1 MEKFSKAFF
10 SMRMMTLAML
20 VFLVAIGAA
29 TFIES
34 ANGIQAAKILIYNAL
49 WFEVL
54 LVYLGMNLISNIF
67 KYQMFRREKIAMLS
81 FHLSF
86 IVILIGAAV
95 TRFVSFEGLM
105 VIREGQSVNYI
116 YSSDPHLSIR
126 INDGKMQYKFKEKMF
141 MSTITSN
148 DFHIPVEFPNHKTP
162 IEINYVKFESKM
174 IDTLIIDPALK
185 TTVLDIVT
193 NGMQSNYVSKDDF
206 VMAGTVPISFEKAN
220 SPKGGIDV
228 REKNG
233 VVEMKT
239 ALDVRFLP
247 MSEMQKAR
255 QTGAP
260 VPDSLFTVV
269 PKNVWTAFK
278 TTTLYQSGENQFV
291 FKQLLKNAKKTLVP
305 SGKKDRGSDYLT
317 IEIKDGSKSKV
328 VQLKG
333 GLNTIPEH
341 TMFNFN
347 GLMYELDYGSIEIP
361 LPFAM
366 KCRDFKLDK
375 YPGSESP
382 SSFSSDLT
390 IEDPKNGVNK
400 KVRVFM
406 NNVVDYGGYR
416 FFQSAYDLDD
426 PKTPENEEGTRL
438 SVNHDWWGT
447 NITYIGYLLMAIGM
461 VLSLFSNSGRFK
473 ELNEKL
479 KKLKSKRASL
489 TVLVLAISF
498 LFFQPTF
505 SQGLSGDTTHQ
516 HEEHDGHDHSMH
528 NHDASVNEAG
538 SDTQTDPSDKNQ
550 KTVFYVVSKE
560 HSNELATLLIQDF
573 SGRIIPFHTM
583 CDQLL
588 RKIYRSNKYNEWN
601 AVQTV
606 LSMHMYP
613 AHWMKQPIIQVP
625 AQLRDQLKLKNEFA
639 TLEEVMDNT
648 GQFKWLKQYEEAF
661 KKADSRKN
669 EFDKK
674 LIKLNEKFEV
684 VQAIFMWRYMKLIP
698 KSNDKENRWFTPL
711 SVELGASDTLM
722 STVLLRYLSMVNQ
735 AAQDNKYGQATDLLS
750 QFKAMQRKVAK
761 NIVPSETA
769 VKMEVSYNKMEIFK
783 NTYRS
788 YLALGFLLLI
798 LFFIRIFAKS
808 SPRFFTI
815 SEWIRKGLLF
825 LLIVIFV
832 YHGVGLGMRWYISGH
847 APWSNGYEAVVFIAW
862 VTMIAGFSFMRKNAV
877 IIAGTAVLASLM
889 IFVTEMNL
897 LDPEI
902 TPLVPV
908 LKSYWLM
915 IHVAII
921 TGSYGFLGLAAILGL
936 LNLTLYIFRTK
947 NNGEVV
953 SININEL
960 TYVSE
965 MTMTIGLFMLT
976 IGTFLGGIWANE
988 SWGRYWGWDPK
999 ETWALVSV
1007 LVYAVILHLRYIPAL
1022 RSKFLFNVVSFWG
1035 YSAILFTF
1043 FGVNFFLVG
1052 LHSYAQGDGFAKLP
1066 NWVYI
1071 TISVFALFTIVA
1083 GLRNR
1088 QFKKSKA

>member
-1 MEKFSKAFF
+1 
-10 SMRMMTLAML
+10 MRMMTLAML

>member
-1 MEKFSKAFF
+1 
-10 SMRMMTLAML
+10 MRMMAVAMI
-20 VFLVAIGAA
+20 VFLVAIAVA

-49 WFEVL
+49 WFEIL

-67 KYQMFRREKIAMLS
+67 KYQMFQREKMAMLS

-105 VIREGQSVNYI
+105 LIREGESVNYI
-116 YSSDPHLSIR
+116 YSADPHLNIK
-126 INDGKMQYKFKEKMF
+126 INDGKMQFKFREKMF

-148 DFHIPVEFPNHKTP
+148 DFSIPVDFPGHKTP
-162 IEINYVKFESKM
+162 VEINYVKFESKM
-174 IDTLIIDPALK
+174 IDTLLIDSKLK
-185 TTVLDIVT
+185 TNVLDIVT
-193 NGMQSNYVSKDDF
+193 NGMQSNYLGKNDF
-206 VMAGTVPISFEKAN
+206 LMAGTVPISYEKKN
-220 SPKGGIDV
+220 TPKGGIDV

-233 VVEMKT
+233 KVEMKT
-239 ALDVRFLP
+239 DLDVRYLP

-260 VPDSLFTVV
+260 IPDSLYQII
-269 PKNVWTAFK
+269 PKDQWVEFK

-291 FKQLLKNAKKTLVP
+291 FKQLIQNAKKTLVP

-317 IEIKDGSKSKV
+317 LEIKDGNNSKI

-333 GLNTIPEH
+333 GINTIPEKA
-341 TMFNFN
+341 MFNFE
-347 GLMYELDYGSIEIP
+347 GLVYELEYGSIEIQ

-366 KCRDFKLDK
+366 KCRDFKLEK

-390 IEDPKNGVNK
+390 IEDPKNKVNRNVK
-400 KVRVFM
+400 VFM

-447 NITYIGYLLMAIGM
+447 NITYVGYLLMSIGM
-461 VLSLFSNSGRFK
+461 ILSLFARTGRFK
-473 ELNEKL
+473 DLNGKLSKL
-479 KKLKSKRASL
+479 KEKRTKIAALLVVVFFTLNQSL
-489 TVLVLAISF
+489 Y
-498 LFFQPTF
+498 
-505 SQGLSGDTTHQ
+505 SQTTNATADTI
-516 HEEHDGHDHSMH
+516 HENHDGHNHEGH
-528 NHDASVNEAG
+528 NHDEHSHEAEK
-538 SDTQTDPSDKNQ
+538 SNNTKPIEKPD
-550 KTVFYVVSKE
+550 FRVVSKD
-560 HSNELATLLIQDF
+560 HSDNLATLLVQDF
-573 SGRIIPFHTM
+573 SGRIIPFHTL

-588 RKIYRSNKYNEWN
+588 RKINRSNKYGEYN
-601 AVQTV
+601 AVQTI

-613 AHWMKQPIIQVP
+613 NYWMKQPIIQVP
-625 AQLRDQLKLKNEFA
+625 AQLRDQLKLKKEFA
-639 TLEEVMDNT
+639 SLEDVMDMNS

-684 VQAIFMWRYMKLIP
+684 VQAIFMWRYMKLVP
-698 KSNDKENRWFTPL
+698 KAGDKENRWFIPL
-711 SVELGASDTLM
+711 SNELTAKDSALSTLM
-722 STVLLRYLSMVNQ
+722 LRYLAAVNQ
-735 AAQDNKYGQATDLLS
+735 AAQDGQYGKASDMLN
-750 QFKAMQRKVAK
+750 QFKAGQRKVAK
-761 NIVPSETA
+761 NIVPDETA
-769 VKMEVSYNKMEIFK
+769 IKMEVSYNKMEIFK

-788 YLALGFLLLI
+788 YLVLGLLMLV
-798 LFFIRIFAKS
+798 LFFIRIFLQTS
-808 SPRFFTI
+808 EVFQII
-815 SEWIRKGLLF
+815 SEWIRKALLF
-825 LLIVIFV
+825 LIIVIFV
-832 YHGVGLGMRWYISGH
+832 YHGIGLGMRWYISGH

-889 IFVTEMNL
+889 VFVTEMNL

-921 TGSYGFLGLAAILGL
+921 TGSYGFLGLAAILGI
-936 LNLTLYIFRTK
+936 LNLALYIFRTRR
-947 NNGEVV
+947 NGELVG
-953 SININEL
+953 INITEL

-976 IGTFLGGIWANE
+976 IGTFLGGVWANE

-1022 RSKFLFNVVSFWG
+1022 KSKFLFNVVSLWG

-1066 NWVYI
+1066 NWVYV
-1071 TISVFALFTIVA
+1071 TIVFFVLFTALA
-1083 GLRNR
+1083 GYRNK
-1088 QFKKSKA
+1088 QYLKSIG

>member
-1 MEKFSKAFF
+1 
-10 SMRMMTLAML
+10 MRMMTLAML

-174 IDTLIIDPALK
+174 IDTLIIDPAIK

-538 SDTQTDPSDKNQ
+538 SDTQSGPSDKNQ

-877 IIAGTAVLASLM
+877 IIAGTTVLASLM

-1022 RSKFLFNVVSFWG
+1022 RSKFIFNVVSFWG

-1083 GLRNR
+1083 GFRNR

>member
-54 LVYLGMNLISNIF
+54 LVYLGMNLISNMV
-67 KYQMFRREKIAMLS
+67 KHQMFKREKIAMLS

-86 IVILIGAAV
+86 LIILIGAGV
-95 TRFVSFEGLM
+95 TRFISFEGLM

-148 DFHIPVEFPNHKTP
+148 DFHIPVEFPSHKTP

-174 IDTLIIDPALK
+174 IDTLIIDPKINSTL
-185 TTVLDIVT
+185 LDIVT

-220 SPKGGIDV
+220 SPKGGIDI

-239 ALDVRFLP
+239 DLDLRFLP

-291 FKQLLKNAKKTLVP
+291 FKQLLKNAKKTLMP

-317 IEIKDGSKSKV
+317 IEIKDGNNKKV

-333 GLNTIPEH
+333 GMNTIPEH
-341 TMFNFN
+341 VMFNFN
-347 GLMYELDYGSIEIP
+347 GLTYEIDYGSIEIP
-361 LPFAM
+361 LPFSM

-390 IEDPKNGVNK
+390 IEDPKNKVNR

-447 NITYIGYLLMAIGM
+447 NITYVGYLLMAIGM
-461 VLSLFSNSGRFK
+461 MLSLFSSNGRFK
-473 ELNEKL
+473 ELNSKL
-479 KKLKSKRASL
+479 KKLKEKRTQLASL
-489 TVLVLAISF
+489 LLIIGLGFGQSSFAQNATVDSD
-498 LFFQPTF
+498 QEHH
-505 SQGLSGDTTHQ
+505 D
-516 HEEHDGHDHSMH
+516 HDGHDHSGH
-528 NHDASVNEAG
+528 NHDATPNEG
-538 SDTQTDPSDKNQ
+538 PEPSSAQNAKKE

-560 HSNELATLLIQDF
+560 HSAELATLLIQDF
-573 SGRIIPFHTM
+573 SGRIIPFHTL

-588 RKIYRSNKYNEWN
+588 RKIYRSNNYNDWN

-613 AHWMKQPIIQVP
+613 THWMKQPIIQVP
-625 AQLRDQLKLKNEFA
+625 AQLRDQLKLKKEFA
-639 TLEEVMDNT
+639 SLEDVMDKT

-722 STVLLRYLSMVNQ
+722 SSVVLRYLSVVNQ
-735 AAQDNKYGQATDLLS
+735 AAQDSKYGQATDLLS
-750 QFKAMQRKVAK
+750 QFKGMQRKVAK
-761 NIVPSETA
+761 NIAPNETA
-769 VKMEVSYNKMEIFK
+769 VKMEVSYNKMNIFK
-783 NTYRS
+783 NSYKS
-788 YLALGFLLLI
+788 YLLLGFLMLI
-798 LFFIRIFAKS
+798 LFFVRIFIRPSSSFIRI
-808 SPRFFTI
+808 
-815 SEWIRKGLLF
+815 SEIIRKSLLF

-936 LNLTLYIFRTK
+936 LNLILYIFRTK
-947 NNGEVV
+947 KNGEVV
-953 SININEL
+953 TININEL

-1022 RSKFLFNVVSFWG
+1022 RGKFLFNLVSFWG
-1035 YSAILFTF
+1035 YSSILFTF

-1071 TISVFALFTIVA
+1071 TIGVFVLLTFVA
-1083 GLRNR
+1083 GFRNR
-1088 QFKKSKA
+1088 QFKKNKA

>member
-1 MEKFSKAFF
+1 
-10 SMRMMTLAML
+10 MRMMTLAML

-54 LVYLGMNLISNIF
+54 LVYLGMNLISNMV
-67 KYQMFRREKIAMLS
+67 KHQMFKREKIAMLS

-86 IVILIGAAV
+86 LIILIGAGV
-95 TRFVSFEGLM
+95 TRFISFEGLM

-148 DFHIPVEFPNHKTP
+148 DFHIPVEFPSHKTP

-174 IDTLIIDPALK
+174 IDTLIIDPKINSTL
-185 TTVLDIVT
+185 LDIVT

-220 SPKGGIDV
+220 SPKGGIDI

-239 ALDVRFLP
+239 ELVVRFLP

-260 VPDSLFTVV
+260 VPDSLFNVV
-269 PKNVWTAFK
+269 PKNVWTPFK
-278 TTTLYQSGENQFV
+278 ITTLYQSGENQFV
-291 FKQLLKNAKKTLVP
+291 FKQLLKNAKKTLMS

-317 IEIKDGSKSKV
+317 IEITDGSQKKV

-333 GLNTIPEH
+333 GMNTIPEH
-341 TMFNFN
+341 VMFNFN
-347 GLMYELDYGSIEIP
+347 GLTYEIDYGSIEIP
-361 LPFAM
+361 LPFSM
-366 KCRDFKLDK
+366 KCRDFKLEK

-390 IEDPKNGVNK
+390 IEDPKNKVNR
-400 KVRVFM
+400 KVGVFM
-406 NNVVDYGGYR
+406 NNVVDYGGFR

-461 VLSLFSNSGRFK
+461 VLSLFSTSGRFN
-473 ELNEKL
+473 ELNGKL
-479 KKLKSKRASL
+479 KKLKAKRASL
-489 TVLVLAISF
+489 TVLVLALS
-498 LFFQPTF
+498 LLPYQNGF
-505 SQGLSGDTTHQ
+505 SQNNSVDTIHQ
-516 HEEHDGHDHSMH
+516 HDEHDEHDGHDHTMH
-528 NHDASVNEAG
+528 NHSSTENEGAQEPK
-538 SDTQTDPSDKNQ
+538 SAKSTSAVKVP
-550 KTVFYVVSKE
+550 FFVVSKE
-560 HSNELATLLIQDF
+560 HSDELATLLIQDF
-573 SGRIIPFHTM
+573 SGRIIPFHTL

-588 RKIYRSNKYNEWN
+588 RKIYRSNKYNDWN

-613 AHWMKQPIIQVP
+613 GHWMKQPIIQVP
-625 AQLRDQLKLKNEFA
+625 AQLRDQLKLKKEFA
-639 TLEEVMDNT
+639 SLEDVMDKT

-674 LIKLNEKFEV
+674 LIKLNEKYEV

-722 STVLLRYLSMVNQ
+722 SSVVLRYLSVVNQ
-735 AAQDNKYGQATDLLS
+735 AAQDSKYGQATDLLT
-750 QFKAMQRKVAK
+750 QFKGMQRKVAK
-761 NIVPSETA
+761 NIVPDETA
-769 VKMEVSYNKMEIFK
+769 VKMEVSYNKMDIFK
-783 NTYRS
+783 NSYRS
-788 YLALGFLLLI
+788 YLSLGFLMLI
-798 LFFIRIFAKS
+798 LFFIRIFIRPS
-808 SPRFFTI
+808 SSVIRI
-815 SEWIRKGLLF
+815 SEIIRKSLLF
-825 LLIVIFV
+825 LLIVIFI
-832 YHGVGLGMRWYISGH
+832 YHGVGLAMRWYISGH
-847 APWSNGYEAVVFIAW
+847 APWSNGYEAVIFIAW

-936 LNLTLYIFRTK
+936 LNLILYIFRTK

-953 SININEL
+953 TININEL
-960 TYVSE
+960 SHVSE

-1022 RSKFLFNVVSFWG
+1022 RGKFLFNVVSFWG
-1035 YSAILFTF
+1035 YSSILFTF

-1071 TISVFALFTIVA
+1071 TIGVFVLLTFVA
-1083 GLRNR
+1083 GFRNR
-1088 QFKKSKA
+1088 QYKKNKA